1 MKYLSYKNKHQEH
14 KLNLDELFIE
24 EVSLAE
30 IAKTIPT
37 PFYCYS
43 KQNIIDNFNDF
54 VTSFAKQEIKDYKIC
69 YAIKANCNLNL
80 VRFFESKSLK
90 SS

>member
-1 MKYLSYKNKHQEH
+1 MKYLSYKNKYKEH

-54 VTSFAKQEIKDYKIC
+54 ITSFAKQEIKDYKN
-69 YAIKANCNLNL
+69 IKI
-80 VRFFESKSLK
+80 
-90 SS
+90 